1 MKSRIEEELRELF
14 EDSASRF
21 HMDPTFPTR
30 PVERARRRGSPAL
43 AIVGV
48 AVVASIATVVALQSQ
63 YRGPTQ
69 AAHEGSTTVT
79 PSLRLVDY
87 VDPGEEGSSGEPD
100 GSGLKQYVECMRGQG
115 FDLPD
120 PVRTEQGWSIL
131 VPPGSI
137 DRSDPKWRE
146 AAFVTCRLDLFIGH
160 PLTGDLVMSFPF
172 ESGLITFVA
181 CMRNAGFVLPAATR
195 SGDEYRFDLGGTNI
209 DTSTEAW
216 NRAIFLTCSP
226 PFSD

>member
-1 MKSRIEEELRELF
+1 LREELRELF

-21 HMDPTFPTR
+21 DMDPTFPTR
-30 PVERARRRGSPAL
+30 PVERARRRGPRAL

-48 AVVASIATVVALQSQ
+48 AVVAIIATVVALQSQ

-69 AAHEGSTTVT
+69 AAHERSTTVT

-87 VDPGEEGSSGEPD
+87 VDPGEEDSSGEPD

-131 VPPGSI
+131 VPPA
-137 DRSDPKWRE
+137 RSTAR
-146 AAFVTCRLDLFIGH
+146 I
-160 PLTGDLVMSFPF
+160 
-172 ESGLITFVA
+172 
-181 CMRNAGFVLPAATR
+181 R
-195 SGDEYRFDLGGTNI
+195 SGAKRR
-209 DTSTEAW
+209 S
-216 NRAIFLTCSP
+216 
-226 PFSD
+226 